1 MEEGKT
7 GTMAA
12 EPVAM
17 TYGMSDMLRNSGLL
31 QRISGLSNNDKK
43 CLIRYISEEVEM
55 EGLEEDEWDL
65 QDTSDLKPYTLEEL
79 YARIQESHEQYL
91 RGEYFTEEEV
101 RKELKEEFPAHIIFV
116 K

>member
-1 MEEGKT
+1 MKEGTK

-17 TYGMSDMLRNSGLL
+17 TYGMSDMLRNSDLL
-31 QRISGLSNNDKK
+31 QRISGLSTKDKK
-43 CLIRYISEEVEM
+43 CLIRYISEEVEVD
-55 EGLEEDEWDL
+55 ELEDDEWDL
-65 QDTSDLKPYTLEEL
+65 QDTSDLEPYTLDEL

-101 RKELKEEFPAHIIFV
+101 RKELKEEFPWLQ
-116 K
+116 